1 MTQYHN
7 LVSKVERKSMQEG
20 LLYCSMAFKATKGQ
34 NFFAQYF
41 LSLSMSHGYNLVIF
55 GSVFNGVQKHPKT
68 TKLVILVVNWLDN
81 VIATDSDVS
90 LDWVEAATNTFGELA
105 PHLVCVVTGQRS
117 SRRFQ

>member
-1 MTQYHN
+1 M
-7 LVSKVERKSMQEG
+7 
-20 LLYCSMAFKATKGQ
+20 
-34 NFFAQYF
+34 
-41 LSLSMSHGYNLVIF
+41 VIF

-81 VIATDSDVS
+81 VIATDSEVS

-105 PHLVCVVTGQRS
+105 PHLVCVVTGPSS